1 MIWLTVNNQ
10 FTLKQ
15 VSRVVVRHL
24 LHITTEFVIRRKSS
38 LIINGISTCT
48 FLNKS
53 CHLHTYTAYIHVR
66 VRVSKCIIISMYTY
80 ARKWYVTL
88 RYGWIVSLVL
98 LCVLNTI
105 LKSRARIP
113 RGAAERTCYTYTGH
127 TLCTPSGPR
136 EWVHWP
142 QLEESN
148 C

>member
-1 MIWLTVNNQ
+1 MILLTANNQ

-15 VSRVVVRHL
+15 VSGVVVRHL
-24 LHITTEFVIRRKSS
+24 LHITTEFVIRRKSL
-38 LIINGISTCT
+38 LILNGISTCT

-53 CHLHTYTAYIHVR
+53 CHLHTYTAYIR

-113 RGAAERTCYTYTGH
+113 RGAAERTCYTH
-127 TLCTPSGPR
+127 TQGTRSTRRRDRGSEYIGL
-136 EWVHWP
+136 
-142 QLEESN
+142 N
-148 C
+148 